1 MKIYKYYTHHS
12 SFVILL
18 VLSTLSACSGDNQE
32 AEVMSADLLV
42 VGDAIE
48 VSGGASQDTV
58 RVEANGEW
66 SVTTPTSWIHIISPR
81 AGRGNG
87 SQDLIIDV
95 DASSQ
100 STPRPGTLTISTS
113 DGIQRIITVTQRAGD
128 IILDPQPR
136 DDIIFPFNGDK
147 RVLIVTSNAEW
158 TATSNVEWLTINGKN
173 EVTME
178 GNQQLNIQASANTK
192 TSDQYGSI
200 LFRDKDNRA
209 TPVTI
214 QVKVGVKNPILRVT
228 EPDSVGALGGST
240 SISVYCN
247 YNWEVLITSTSPWAY
262 FADKK
267 KVYVGVSNDDY
278 YAVNIIVE
286 PNKTSSSRDVNLMVR
301 IISDGDNELTEER
314 KVIQAEGTR
323 PGISNVSYRD
333 TTHTTATVTF
343 RYSTSTFPVT
353 ECGVR
358 YSTSESDV
366 HDGVKVIGSDDNGM
380 STANLTG
387 LKPNTLY
394 YVCAYATNAVGT
406 TFSNEVIHFMTR
418 KVPGQ
423 DDNGI
428 PDVEE

>member
-1 MKIYKYYTHHS
+1 MKYNTYIIHYT
-12 SFVILL
+12 LL
-18 VLSTLSACSGDNQE
+18 LALFMAFSCSGDNQE
-32 AEVMSADLLV
+32 APVVSSDLLV
-42 VGDAIE
+42 VGKSIE

-81 AGRGNG
+81 AGHGSG

-100 STPRPGTLTISTS
+100 STPRPGTLTISTT

-136 DDIIFPFNGDK
+136 DDLIFPYNGDE
-147 RVLIVTSNAEW
+147 RDLFVTSNAEW
-158 TATSNVEWLTINGKN
+158 TATSNVEWLTINGKK

-178 GNQQLNIQASANTK
+178 GNQSLKIQASANTRI
-192 TSDQYGSI
+192 SEQYGSI

-214 QVKVGVKNPILRVT
+214 KAKVGVETPILRVT

-240 SISVYCN
+240 SISVRCN

-267 KVYVGVSNDDY
+267 KVYGGVSNDDY
-278 YAVNIIVE
+278 YPVNITVE
-286 PNKTSSSRDVNLMVR
+286 PNKTSSPREVNLMVR

-323 PGISNVSYRD
+323 PEISNISYRD

-366 HDGVKVIGSDDNGM
+366 RDGVKVIGSYENGM
-380 STANLTG
+380 CTANLTG

-394 YVCAYATNAVGT
+394 YVCTYATNVVGT

-423 DDNGI
+423 EDNKI